1 MPSLNEISH
10 QAYNEVCEAYSM
22 VRDCFQGPLA
32 IKKAGIKYLPQLSGQ
47 TDADYDNYKRRALFF
62 PITGETVS
70 SLIGFATSK
79 EPTLKYPDIMKPYF
93 MDDQGSHQF
102 PEMYVQFLQEL
113 LLMGRYINLIDAP
126 VGGASL
132 PKIVPY
138 VAENLVN
145 WLVDPMSGQL
155 LWALLKEHI
164 WVQDEH
170 QQFQTNELCR
180 YRFLQ
185 LVGGVY
191 QVTVLDQDLKP
202 TGPAIIPT
210 FRNKPLNF
218 IPLIVT
224 GATGVH
230 FDIDQ
235 PPMLN
240 ICTINI
246 SHYMNS
252 ADLEWGRHFTGLP
265 TPVVKGVESNS
276 VLRIGGTAAWVLP
289 NPEAD
294 AKFLEFLGQG
304 LGSLENAMKEK
315 ISLMATM
322 SARLVDTSTKGSEAA
337 ETVRLRYAS
346 ETASL
351 KRIVLAANSGLNLIY
366 SIIST
371 IMGFEQPSIT
381 LNKEILTVKL
391 TAGELRELFTAYLNG
406 SLSKESLIYNLRK
419 NELLDPN
426 RTDIEEMSSLMTPQ
440 EIAAL
445 KKPAASPTATPTP
458 TP

>member
-10 QAYNEVCEAYSM
+10 EAYNGVCEAYSM

-32 IKKAGIKYLPQLSGQ
+32 IKKAGVKYLPQLSGQ
-47 TDADYDNYKRRALFF
+47 TEADYDNYKRRALFF

-79 EPTLKYPDIMKPYF
+79 EPTLKYPDSMKSYF

-102 PEMYVQFLQEL
+102 SEMYVQFLQEL

-126 VGGASL
+126 IIGAPL
-132 PKIVPY
+132 PRIVPY
-138 VAENLVN
+138 TAENLIN
-145 WLVDPMSGQL
+145 WLVDSETGKLM
-155 LWALLKEHI
+155 WALLKEYV
-164 WVQDEH
+164 WVPDEH
-170 QQFQTNELCR
+170 VRFKTVQVCR
-180 YRFLQ
+180 YRLLE
-185 LVGGVY
+185 LVAGTYKVSVLNEDMK
-191 QVTVLDQDLKP
+191 QVGDTV
-202 TGPAIIPT
+202 IPT
-210 FRNKPLNF
+210 FRGKVLDF

-224 GATGVH
+224 GASGVH

-366 SIIST
+366 STISS
-371 IMGFEQPSIT
+371 IMGFDQPMIS

-426 RTDIEEMSSLMTPQ
+426 RTNDEELSSLMSPQ

-445 KKPAASPTATPTP
+445 KKPAASPTTTP
-458 TP
+458 